1 MIAIRPQIAIALL
14 LVPCFAAGCQRH
26 SGAAKTVV
34 RVNPAKLS
42 SKESKR
48 LRSQNGVAT
57 AQITL
62 EHGGEPIDVVMTVE
76 LRQKGKSVPPI
87 QSSACRA
94 PDDYTLS
101 ATRST
106 ALDGK
111 PQMEIR
117 VNSLTFRHSI
127 NWVFGLLPVPTTF
140 RSSPNQLM
148 FYPIPSFPQD
158 ADPGTIKS
166 LEGPAELTAD
176 HPLAIWAFVAGGRAE
191 KKSADESIDTAA
203 AHAEWAIVVTVS
215 LPKKP

>member
-1 MIAIRPQIAIALL
+1 M
-14 LVPCFAAGCQRH
+14 
-26 SGAAKTVV
+26 
-34 RVNPAKLS
+34 
-42 SKESKR
+42 
-48 LRSQNGVAT
+48 
-57 AQITL
+57 
-62 EHGGEPIDVVMTVE
+62 
-76 LRQKGKSVPPI
+76 
-87 QSSACRA
+87 